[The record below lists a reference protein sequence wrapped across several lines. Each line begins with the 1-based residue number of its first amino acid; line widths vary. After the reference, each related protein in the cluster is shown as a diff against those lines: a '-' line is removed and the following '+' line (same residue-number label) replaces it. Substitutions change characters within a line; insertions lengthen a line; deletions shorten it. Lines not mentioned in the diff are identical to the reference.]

1 MNEKVW
7 LPMVCLQVEL
17 RAARWRGV
25 CPPSV
30 TVFTGTPPNYTKV
43 SMPNDKKIPFFNTA
57 TVNLRGDFLKR
68 RKK

>member
-1 MNEKVW
+1 MVKPVDEL

-30 TVFTGTPPNYTKV
+30 TVFTGTPPNYKII
-43 SMPNDKKIPFFNTA
+43 SMPNDSKIPFFPMRQLA
-57 TVNLRGDFLKR
+57 ERYA
-68 RKK
+68 KKMEK